1 MRRTWGVWLLLAV
14 SPAVVIAASDSC
26 VDCHSSMP
34 GALGAPA
41 ASYQDDVHRRHGFS
55 CADCHGGDRTS
66 DNPEVSMS
74 RARGFIGKPARTA
87 VPQLCARCHSDAT
100 LMHKYAP
107 QQRVD
112 QYAQYLTS
120 VHGKRIAAGDG
131 AAAVCIDC
139 HGVHGIRSVKD
150 PLAPVHPLRLP
161 RTCAHCHA
169 DPQHMAKYKIP
180 TNQFGEYLK
189 SVHWEALE
197 KRGDLSAP
205 GCASCHGN
213 HGATPPGVGSVAA
226 VCGTCHV
233 LMEDLYAKS
242 PHQPAFAKMGI
253 GSCVVCHSNHAV
265 LRTSSRML
273 SGPDAVCSQCHNAA
287 SAGGLAAT
295 QMASL
300 NRNLEA
306 ALERSD
312 AILRQASSAGMEV
325 SQALLQQN
333 DAREAQVKARVA
345 VHAFEVGAVQKPVS
359 EGLRI
364 AAETYR
370 AGEAALQ
377 ERQRRRVGLGF
388 SLVTILITLAGLWLA
403 IRRLESP
410 RS

>member
-1 MRRTWGVWLLLAV
+1 M
-14 SPAVVIAASDSC
+14 
-26 VDCHSSMP
+26 
-34 GALGAPA
+34 
-41 ASYQDDVHRRHGFS
+41 
-55 CADCHGGDRTS
+55 
-66 DNPEVSMS
+66 
-74 RARGFIGKPARTA
+74 
-87 VPQLCARCHSDAT
+87 
-100 LMHKYAP
+100 
-107 QQRVD
+107 
-112 QYAQYLTS
+112 
-120 VHGKRIAAGDG
+120 
-131 AAAVCIDC
+131 
-139 HGVHGIRSVKD
+139 
-150 PLAPVHPLRLP
+150 
-161 RTCAHCHA
+161 
-169 DPQHMAKYKIP
+169 
-180 TNQFGEYLK
+180 
-189 SVHWEALE
+189 
-197 KRGDLSAP
+197 
-205 GCASCHGN
+205 
-213 HGATPPGVGSVAA
+213 AA

-253 GSCVVCHSNHAV
+253 GGCVVCHSNHAV
-265 LRTSSRML
+265 LKTSSRML

-403 IRRLESP
+403 IRRLERPPS
-410 RS
+410 